1 MNKSFFTVSLFLITI
16 FLTTFISNTPVV
28 LGQCVDFPDIFDLK
42 GKSLLSQN
50 KLSSK
55 IKNDIP
61 SGVNPPSKNM
71 IQLNFTCD
79 LNDTNGT
86 CAKAQKGFEGA
97 INIINSL
104 IELVTPIIVDAS
116 FVNLHGPIGN
126 AGPSRFIP
134 LQDKDN
140 VTRLYPQALAKQFQ
154 FDTHPEFAP
163 NDIIAAFTSASN
175 NIFWFRDDPSPPT
188 NTQVDFELVVVHE
201 LIHGLGLLSSWTDYF
216 TPFIQN
222 AITPFPSFIMS
233 IEGPDVPPK
242 NGTITFTGF
251 QETAFDR
258 YLVFTNDG
266 TPVSTVTSKINEFA
280 GGVNSG
286 ATFDNKSTFL
296 SAFKSSP
303 QFEFAT
309 DIFKQAS
316 TASSMGFLPQDSTN
330 AKDSILCETSLV
342 PFLSGSSIT
351 HTDFSTFA
359 NSTDF
364 LMVWKAPRGVT
375 LDQLTNANGT
385 NRSNV
390 IGPKTIK
397 ILETLGYKTVNNPN
411 PYKPNAPSSNPNAQG
426 ENNNNQ

>member
-1 MNKSFFTVSLFLITI
+1 
-16 FLTTFISNTPVV
+16 V
-28 LGQCVDFPDIFDLK
+28 LGQCVDFPDLFDRKSAKLTPCK

-50 KLSSK
+50 NHSSK
-55 IKNDIP
+55 NKNDTP
-61 SGVNPPSKNM
+61 SGDNPPPPPSQNM

-86 CAKAQKGFEGA
+86 CAKAQKGFEDA
-97 INIINSL
+97 INIISSM

-140 VTRLYPQALAKQFQ
+140 VVRLYPQALAKQFQ

-188 NTQVDFELVVVHE
+188 NTQVDFVLVVVHE

-216 TPFIQN
+216 TPYIQN

-233 IEGPDVPPK
+233 IEGPEVPPK

-286 ATFDNKSTFL
+286 ATFDNKTAFL
-296 SAFKSSP
+296 KAFNSSP

-309 DIFKQAS
+309 NIFKQAS
-316 TASSMGFLPQDSTN
+316 TASSMGFLPQDTKN

-351 HTDFSTFA
+351 HTDFTTFA

-375 LDQLTNANGT
+375 LDQLTNANST

-397 ILETLGYKTVNNPN
+397 ILETLG
-411 PYKPNAPSSNPNAQG
+411 
-426 ENNNNQ
+426 